1 MKIMLTG
8 GGSLGPVTP
17 LMAVAEVWRKED
29 VRAEFVWIGT
39 PGGPERTVV
48 EAAGIPFHPLFVPK
62 LDRYA
67 PGKWVFIPFRLLW
80 SMKMALHLIQ
90 RERPDVVLT
99 AGGYVSVPLIW
110 AAALYGIPTWVH
122 QQDVRPGLANKL
134 MAPFATK
141 ISVAW
146 TRSLPAFDKKKTIH
160 IGNPVRDSVLH
171 GSRERGAE
179 QFGFDPSRPT
189 VLVFGGGTGAAW
201 INHAIAQIVPE
212 LCVSVNVLH
221 ITGRGKQT
229 SVEPRTGYFAT
240 ELLATEMPDA
250 LALADV
256 VVCRAGMGTI
266 SELSALAKPAIVIPI
281 PDSHQEDNAAAL
293 DELAAAMVIRQ
304 AQTTP
309 QMLLQ
314 TILSLLENPED
325 RRKLG
330 ARLHAALPTTDVA
343 QKLAHHLEGMVKQK
357 SSV

>member
-1 MKIMLTG
+1 MKVMLTG
-8 GGSLGPVTP
+8 GGTLGPVTP
-17 LMAVAEVWRKED
+17 LLAIAEVWRRED
-29 VRAEFVWIGT
+29 IRAEFVWIGT
-39 PGGPERTVV
+39 PGGPERSVV

-90 RERPDVVLT
+90 RERPDVVVT
-99 AGGYVSVPLIW
+99 AGGYVSVPLLW
-110 AAALYGIPTWVH
+110 AAKLYGIPTWVH
-122 QQDVRPGLANKL
+122 QQDVRAGLANKL

-146 TRSLPAFDKKKTIH
+146 TRSLHAFDEKKTIH

-171 GSRERGAE
+171 GSQQRGAE
-179 QFGFDPSRPT
+179 RFGFDLSRPT

-201 INHAIAQIVPE
+201 INHAIAQVVPE
-212 LCVSVNVLH
+212 LCMTANVLH
-221 ITGRGKQT
+221 ITGRGKLT
-229 SVEPRTGYFAT
+229 SVEPRPNYQAV
-240 ELLATEMPDA
+240 ELLTTEMPDA
-250 LALADV
+250 LALADL
-256 VVCRAGMGTI
+256 VVCRAGMATI
-266 SELSALAKPAIVIPI
+266 SELAALAKPAMVIPI
-281 PDSHQEDNAAAL
+281 PDSHQEDNTAAL
-293 DELAAAMVIRQ
+293 EELSAAVIVHQ

-314 TILSLLENPED
+314 HILGFLENPEE

-343 QKLAHHLEGMVKQK
+343 LKLAHHLEAMVKQG
-357 SSV
+357 SSR